1 MSDKVLKAFKTV
13 NRRLKID
20 DPINESDDLSPH
32 SFDDLK
38 SRGFIGSS
46 EPEPSTPSRF
56 TSARALS
63 GDDE

>member
-1 MSDKVLKAFKTV
+1 MSNKVLKAFNTV
-13 NRRLKID
+13 NRRLKVG
-20 DPINESDDLSPH
+20 DPVSEGDDLSPH

-46 EPEPSTPSRF
+46 EPEPAAPSGF
-56 TSARALS
+56 ASARAMS